1 MTLNILQD
9 LLQDFPKIEPLN
21 HSKPVERFSM
31 RWGGAAGDGL
41 QSTGLL
47 ISKYFNKLGYCVHG
61 VPGNQSAIR
70 GGHIWYHLEFATNRF
85 ENHDNIADMVVA
97 LNEFS
102 IEMHIDE
109 LRPGG
114 ILIYNSSKRV
124 NLSQYQEKLDNKDI
138 LVIPIPLTDIAR
150 EIDLKKPVLGNTVA
164 VGAILNFLNLPL
176 EPYLETLRKRF
187 PKEAI
192 YKLNEEALN
201 RGYAALA
208 EVTDERLTIGSPTLQ
223 PNEGVVVN
231 GNHAVAIG
239 AAAAG
244 LKFLAQYP
252 ITPASSI
259 LTYLAKNAK
268 RFGIV
273 VRQVEDEISAV
284 ASIVGAAW
292 AGARA
297 MTATSGPGISLMAEN
312 IGLAGITETPI
323 VLVDSMRGG
332 PSTGVPTKTEQGDLL
347 STIHVSH
354 GEFPRAVFAPRD
366 IEDAYRIA
374 VKAFNV
380 AEKYQLPV
388 FILVDFG
395 LSERIE
401 NVLPFDFDV
410 KIDRGKIWEGPTEE
424 EPEYRRYAFTED
436 GISPRLFPPAP
447 EGVHVAVGAEHDE
460 DSFSLAGHKAGF
472 PISRIM
478 KVKMFEKRFRKLEK
492 LASEDMDPP
501 QWVGPE
507 NADFT
512 LVCWGTVHTA
522 AVETINYLNK
532 HTSATWNVLSFSDLF
547 PLPVEKVKEELK
559 KIKTSIV
566 IEANYTG
573 QLEYLLWLYAQW
585 RPNGS
590 IRHIDGEILT
600 PTRIISFLKELK
612 LEENPSTI
620 PYSIPKRQWNKEGNV
635 VINKPSYPLN
645 Y

>member
-1 MTLNILQD
+1 MTQNILKD
-9 LLQDFPKIEPLN
+9 LLKNYPKIPALD
-21 HSKPVERFSM
+21 HSKPVERFAM

-61 VPGNQSAIR
+61 IPGNQSAIR
-70 GGHIWYHLEFATNRF
+70 GGHIWYHLEFATDRF
-85 ENHDNIADMVVA
+85 ENHDNIVDMVVA

-114 ILIYNSSKRV
+114 VLIYNSSKRV
-124 NLSQYQEKLDNKDI
+124 SVDQFQEKIIEKNI
-138 LVIPIPLTDIAR
+138 LVIPIPMTDIAR

-164 VGAILNFLNLPL
+164 VGAILNYLNLPKQ
-176 EPYLETLRKRF
+176 EYLETLRRRF
-187 PKEAI
+187 PKDSI

-201 RGYAALA
+201 RGYKTLE
-208 EVTDERLTIGSPTLQ
+208 EVTDDRLHMAAPSLT
-223 PNEGVVVN
+223 PNQGIVVS
-231 GNHAVAIG
+231 GNDGVAIG

-332 PSTGVPTKTEQGDLL
+332 PSTGVPTKTEQGDL
-347 STIHVSH
+347 IPVINVSH

-366 IEDAYRIA
+366 IEDAYRLAI
-374 VKAFNV
+374 KAFNI

-388 FILVDFG
+388 FILLDFG

-401 NVLPFDFDV
+401 NVKPFDFDIN
-410 KIDRGKIWEGPTEE
+410 IDRGKIWEGPTEE
-424 EPEYRRYAFTED
+424 MPEYHRYAFTED
-436 GISPRLFPPAP
+436 GVSPRLFAP
-447 EGVHVAVGAEHDE
+447 HPDGVHVAVGAEHDV

-472 PISRIM
+472 PISRMM

-492 LASEDMDPP
+492 LAEVDMDPP
-501 QWVGPE
+501 QWHGPE

-512 LVCWGTVHTA
+512 LVCWGTVHSA
-522 AVETINYLNK
+522 AVETVKLLNK
-532 HTSATWNVLSFSDLF
+532 ETPATWNVLSFSDMF
-547 PLPVEKVKEELK
+547 PLPVEKVKAELG
-559 KIKTSIV
+559 KIKTGIIV
-566 IEANYTG
+566 EANYTG

-585 RPNGS
+585 RPHGS

-600 PTRIISFLKELK
+600 PTRIISYLKDLELA
-612 LEENPSTI
+612 ENPSQV
-620 PYSIPKRQWNKEGNV
+620 PYSIPKKEWNERGNI
-635 VINKPSYPLN
+635 VINKPSYPL
-645 Y
+645 